1 MLTHNA
7 PRSHY
12 FETIYFYDHFFLDA
26 LAAMLLGMAL
36 FKSGVLTAERS
47 NRFYGTMLAV
57 GYVVGFAVNYREGH
71 IIVDGAFEVLAFDH
85 AALTYD
91 IGRVAMAMGH
101 IGVVMLFCK
110 SGALGF
116 LRTAIGAVGRMALTN
131 YIMHTVICIF
141 VFYGFGFGMYGS
153 LERHELYYVV
163 VAIWLFQ
170 LIVSPLWLARFRFGP
185 LEWVWRSLTYW
196 KRQPMLRRTAT

>member
-1 MLTHNA
+1 
-7 PRSHY
+7 
-12 FETIYFYDHFFLDA
+12 
-26 LAAMLLGMAL
+26 MLLGMAL